1 MTEKKQPRLS
11 ISITEELMQKL
22 EGCRDVINISDICR
36 QALSNVVDT
45 ILRSKMEVAETKEE
59 TIKRLRKE
67 AVKLTMRDYV
77 LGVDIGYKQASI
89 MSLNDILYFYG
100 AIIHDHD
107 IDDIKSRF
115 DHIQCGI
122 EPSAY
127 TEYMEMTETDADAF
141 AYLFPLDFLTFDAF
155 LSGWLEGIKHFWN
168 EIEDEVVFPITD
180 DFLNRLR
187 EKQVT
192 LKIHAEDEKEN
203 KDVKKEDGNKVN
215 NGDKT
220 PSSDTSSAELKPK
233 RKKKKDNLQEVKN
246 E

>member
-89 MSLNDILYFYG
+89 MSLNDILY
-100 AIIHDHD
+100 I
-107 IDDIKSRF
+107 
-115 DHIQCGI
+115 
-122 EPSAY
+122 
-127 TEYMEMTETDADAF
+127 
-141 AYLFPLDFLTFDAF
+141 
-155 LSGWLEGIKHFWN
+155 
-168 EIEDEVVFPITD
+168 
-180 DFLNRLR
+180 
-187 EKQVT
+187 
-192 LKIHAEDEKEN
+192 
-203 KDVKKEDGNKVN
+203 
-215 NGDKT
+215 
-220 PSSDTSSAELKPK
+220 
-233 RKKKKDNLQEVKN
+233 
-246 E
+246 